1 MYVFYLWLPHY
12 SVMLFTVCGI
22 VALLTFT
29 HTLYGAKDK

>member
-1 MYVFYLWLPHY
+1 MFSTFGCRIY
-12 SVMLFTVCGI
+12 SVMLFTVYGI